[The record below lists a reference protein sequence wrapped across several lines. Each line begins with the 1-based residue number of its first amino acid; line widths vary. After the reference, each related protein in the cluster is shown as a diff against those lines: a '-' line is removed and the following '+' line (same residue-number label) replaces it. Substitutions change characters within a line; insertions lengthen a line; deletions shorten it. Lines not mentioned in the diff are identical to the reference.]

1 MVRIAIFKHNCF
13 VQSSTNKK
21 CKNMKTNQS
30 ILKVAFLFIAML
42 VYGFGNAQNC
52 CSKKMADCPK
62 KETADCPLIKDC
74 PKKGTAD
81 CPLIK
86 SDNTT
91 ASKELANCPLA
102 GTPEC
107 PLIKNCLKKGTAD
120 CPYANA
126 NKTTGTASIT
136 KDEDLPPCCKKK
148 KAGTN

>member
-1 MVRIAIFKHNCF
+1 
-13 VQSSTNKK
+13 
-21 CKNMKTNQS
+21 MKTNQS

-42 VYGFGNAQNC
+42 VYGFGNAQTC

-62 KETADCPLIKDC
+62 K
-74 PKKGTAD
+74 GTAD
-81 CPLIK
+81 CPYIK

-107 PLIKNCLKKGTAD
+107 PLIKNCPKKGTAD
-120 CPYANA
+120 CSYANA
-126 NKTTGTASIT
+126 NKTTGKASVT